1 MRPDL
6 PLPRRKW
13 STDYPVRFLVPSFT
27 SSGLMSCSDRRGRG
41 RIPWEP
47 GPLLEEAVNV
57 RTEILSAVWWLA
69 LAMCSVPLGCRAG
82 PAAGGLAPTEEP
94 PPCDGGAGAVKA
106 AIPTYVVKRSVD
118 AITIDGVASEQTW
131 RRARRVGRFVRW
143 DGAKLPDLTDCK
155 MAWDDDA
162 LYIFFVC
169 RDDDIQASHR
179 RRDAALWEEDVVE
192 AFIDADGDGKTYV
205 ELIVNP
211 LNTVFD
217 NYLLRNPLKKTGTK
231 GVGEVHPQAM
241 IVSWTCE
248 GLTSAVT
255 VDGTVRDPAGPTGR
269 DVDRCWTVEM
279 RVPFSSFVLTS
290 AAMCEPPRDGDVW
303 RIALTRYDRPDAGT
317 FLHMAWSPPYQC
329 GWPHETDRF
338 GRAVF
343 SAEPVSAP

>member
-1 MRPDL
+1 MKVWKDML
-6 PLPRRKW
+6 P
-13 STDYPVRFLVPSFT
+13 
-27 SSGLMSCSDRRGRG
+27 
-41 RIPWEP
+41 
-47 GPLLEEAVNV
+47 
-57 RTEILSAVWWLA
+57 AVWWLGAA
-69 LAMCSVPLGCRAG
+69 LCLMSLGCRTG
-82 PAAGGLAPTEEP
+82 PAKGGPTP
-94 PPCDGGAGAVKA
+94 SGAATLGADRAEGAKA
-106 AIPTYVVKRSVD
+106 AIPTYVVKRTVD

-131 RRARRVGRFVRW
+131 RRARRVRRFVGW
-143 DGAKLPDLTDCK
+143 DGAEVPDLTDCK
-155 MAWDDDA
+155 MVWDDHA
-162 LYIFFVC
+162 LYILFVC
-169 RDDDIQASHR
+169 RDEDIQASHA
-179 RRDAALWEEDVVE
+179 RRDDPLWEEDVVE